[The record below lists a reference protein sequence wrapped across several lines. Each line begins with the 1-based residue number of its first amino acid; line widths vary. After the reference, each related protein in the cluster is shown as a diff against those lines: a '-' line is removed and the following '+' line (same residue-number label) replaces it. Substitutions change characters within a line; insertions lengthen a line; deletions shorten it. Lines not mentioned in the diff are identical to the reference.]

1 MNKNSNGVK
10 RIVSGIQPTGNLH
23 LGNYL
28 GAVKNWVNLQNSG
41 DYEVY
46 FFIANLHSLNS
57 GINPDILKEK
67 TRILIAELIALGIDP
82 KKVTFFRQSDV
93 VGHTELTWIFDCLT
107 PMGELK
113 KMTQFKD
120 KSSNQSDNINAGL
133 FTYPVLQAADI
144 LMYHGELVPVGED
157 QVQHVELTRDIARFF
172 NNKYGKYFPETKAK
186 LTKIPRVK
194 SLLAP
199 DKKMSKSLGEGH
211 VIEMADTP
219 ETIQKKLNKAVT
231 ATTGGGKAQ
240 GVENLLLLLKEFGTE
255 KVYKE
260 FVKAEKDQTIRYGD
274 LKKVLVENISKHFKD
289 FRKKRAELLKNPK
302 KLDKIMA
309 GGAKKAQKVA
319 DITMGEVKKLVGLK

>member
-1 MNKNSNGVK
+1 MNKNSNRMK

-28 GAVKNWVNLQNSG
+28 GAVKNWVNLQNEG
-41 DYEVY
+41 NYEVY
-46 FFIANLHSLNS
+46 FFLANLHSLNS
-57 GINPDILKEK
+57 GIDPDVLREK
-67 TRILIAELIALGIDP
+67 TRVLIAELLALGIDP

-93 VGHTELTWIFDCLT
+93 VGHTDLCWIFDCLT
-107 PMGELK
+107 PISELK

-120 KSSNQSDNINAGL
+120 KSENQSSNINAGL

-144 LMYHGELVPVGED
+144 LMYHGELIPVGED

-186 LTKIPRVK
+186 LTEIPRVK

-199 DKKMSKSLGEGH
+199 DKKMSKSLGEGY
-211 VIEMADTP
+211 VIEMADSP
-219 ETIQKKLNKAVT
+219 EIIQKKLNKAVT
-231 ATTGGGKAQ
+231 ATVGGEESV
-240 GVENLLLLLKEFGTE
+240 GVKNLLLLLKEFGTE
-255 KVYKE
+255 KDYQE
-260 FVKAEKDQTIRYGD
+260 FAKAEKDKTIRYGD
-274 LKKVLVENISKHFKD
+274 LKKVLASNIAKEFEE

-309 GGAKKAQKVA
+309 IGAKKAQKVA
-319 DITMGEVKKLVGLK
+319 DKTMGEVKKLVGLK